1 MPSLGDLV
9 VNLSANTSKFDKGI
23 SRSKQG
29 MIDFGSVTE
38 KVAAGIKASLIAATG
53 GAIAAA
59 GAIYGLTGRIGELA
73 SLGDRAAQT
82 GLSGAFLQRL
92 EFAADQSG
100 VSIETLQAGM
110 KRLMIEMGKSGETMP
125 LDQKL
130 AAIANQMANAKSQ
143 AEKVKIATD
152 NFGKAGVEM
161 TGLFAGGMSDLNH
174 LLAEAQRLG
183 IGIDD
188 KALARAAAADDAIQ
202 KMKFTF
208 SAMVDQLAVTM
219 APAFEMAANKAT
231 ELLVPINEMLTK
243 FNQMEGRWTWLKDV
257 MVAAFELGLETIKSN
272 WRGTLEYMSDTAVE
286 FGQDLPNKLVG
297 MGKGKIGGGK
307 WNQQTGEVTIT
318 NPVESAQKRFD
329 DLMAKLNQQPG
340 AQPAPEQIPK
350 KPDVKSAFSGLW
362 ESMQKPLADIQAEGK
377 QLIDTKLAQVAP
389 LGGMLKT
396 WFDGMANQEPK
407 KQESFQSLSAAKAGS
422 SEALSTVMYSA
433 FRQRNNPQVQAV
445 DKQTKQQAK
454 HHAELMAAIK
464 DGGLAMMGGWP

>member
-59 GAIYGLTGRIGELA
+59 GAIYGLTGRIGDLA

-130 AAIANQMANAKSQ
+130 AAIGNQMANAKSQ
-143 AEKVKIATD
+143 AERVKIATD
-152 NFGKAGVEM
+152 AFGKAGVEM

-188 KALARAAAADDAIQ
+188 EALARAAAADDAIQ
-202 KMKFTF
+202 KMKFAF
-208 SAMVDQLAVTM
+208 SALVDQVAVTM
-219 APAFEMAANKAT
+219 APAFETVANKAT

-243 FNQMEGRWTWLKDV
+243 FNQMEDRWTWLKDV
-257 MVAAFELGLETIKSN
+257 MVASFNLGFEMVQAKWSETLK
-272 WRGTLEYMSDTAVE
+272 YMADSALE
-286 FGQDLPNKLVG
+286 FGKDLPKRLAGYGKGDVKLGTKG
-297 MGKGKIGGGK
+297 MGAGATGKTSLDIAQGK
-307 WNQQTGEVTIT
+307 
-318 NPVESAQKRFD
+318 FD
-329 DLMAKLNQQPG
+329 ALMAKLNEQPG
-340 AQPAPEQIPK
+340 AQPAPEQIAK

-362 ESMQKPLADIQAEGK
+362 ESIQKPITDIQAEGK

-389 LGGMLKT
+389 MGGMLKN
-396 WFDGMANQEPK
+396 WFDGMMNQEPK
-407 KQESFQSLSAAKAGS
+407 KTESYQSLSAAKAGS
-422 SEALSTVMYSA
+422 SEALSTILYSS
-433 FRQRNNPQVQAV
+433 FRQGKNPQVQATQH
-445 DKQTKQQAK
+445 QTKQQAK
-454 HHAELMAAIK
+454 QHAELMNVLK

>member
-29 MIDFGSVTE
+29 MMDFGAVTS
-38 KVAAGIKASLIAATG
+38 KVATGIKASLVVATG

-59 GAIYGLTGRIGELA
+59 GAIFGLTSRIGDLA
-73 SLGDRAAQT
+73 ALGDRAAQT

-110 KRLMIEMGKSGETMP
+110 KRLLMEMGKSGDTMP

-130 AAIANQMANAKSQ
+130 ASIGNKMANAKSQ
-143 AEKVKIATD
+143 AEKVRIATEA
-152 NFGKAGVEM
+152 FGKAGVEM
-161 TGLFAGGMSDLNH
+161 TGLFAGGMSDLNR

-188 KALARAAAADDAIQ
+188 KALAKAAAADDAIQ
-202 KMKFTF
+202 KMKFAF
-208 SAMVDQLAVTM
+208 SALVDQVAVTM
-219 APAFEMAANKAT
+219 APAFETAASKAT

-243 FNQMEGRWTWLKDV
+243 FNQMEDRWTLLKDI
-257 MVAAFELGLETIKSN
+257 MVASFTLGFELVQQK
-272 WRGTLEYMSDTAVE
+272 WSDTLKYMGDTAIE
-286 FGQDLPNKLVG
+286 FGQDLPKKLVG
-297 MGKGKIGGGK
+297 KGKGNIGGGK
-307 WNQQTGEVTIT
+307 WNKETGQVTIT
-318 NPVESAQKRFD
+318 TPVESAQKRFD
-329 DLMAKLNQQPG
+329 DLIAKLNAQSG

-362 ESMQKPLADIQAEGK
+362 ESMQKPLADIQSEGK

-389 LGGMLKT
+389 MGGMLKG
-396 WFDGMANQEPK
+396 WFDGMVNQKPK
-407 KQESFQSLSAAKAGS
+407 KQESYQSLSAAKAGS
-422 SEALSTVMYSA
+422 SEALSTILYSS
-433 FRQRNNPQVQAV
+433 FRQGKNPQVQATQH
-445 DKQTKQQAK
+445 QTKQQAK
-454 HHAELMAAIK
+454 QHAELMNVLK